1 MTAMAV
7 FLIGCA
13 NEQNSPV
20 EEQEKEAMQPLIINA
35 EFEVDSDVESRIS
48 YVENNTETGL
58 RPVWAV
64 GDRIEFF
71 LTNSTNQ
78 KRALVGEV
86 TSANGNKA
94 TISLQITTKL
104 FDVFASRRPIAY
116 HAVTGSGKVG
126 TAVEGGFLYPHLR
139 LTEPKYFQGGGVWD
153 NPAANYQLI
162 KTNHVVND
170 RVVSIINDN
179 NNSDYDS
186 YLKPSIIQVASG
198 QMQQSDGN
206 YLKFRNIGSLFAV
219 RITNNTENDLN
230 IYDLKLETKGSNVG
244 WVYELNNEDNRYDPA
259 TLDMTDASIKA
270 SSYEIL
276 STSNDINKVPF
287 VVPANSEN
295 VIYQWFMP
303 VKGAS
308 VSDLHL
314 KLLIDNGARYIIDLG
329 GEKKFV
335 PAKRYNIKR
344 TWNGTEFVK

>member
-94 TISLQITTKL
+94 TISLQITTNL
-104 FDVFASRRPIAY
+104 FDGFASRQPIAY

-126 TAVEGGFLYPHLR
+126 KAVEGGWLYPHLR
-139 LTEPKYFQGGGVWD
+139 LTEPKYFQGGDSWD
-153 NPAANYQLI
+153 NPAADYQLI
-162 KTNHVVND
+162 KTNHIVNN
-170 RVVSIINDN
+170 RVVSKIDDN
-179 NNSDYDS
+179 ANAAYTA
-186 YLKPSIIQVASG
+186 YLKPSIIQLASG
-198 QMQQSDGN
+198 TMTQVGGN
-206 YLKFRNIGSLFAV
+206 TLKFRNIGSLFAV
-219 RITNNTENDLN
+219 KIANTTNTPLEIKEMTLQSANGGEW
-230 IYDLKLETKGSNVG
+230 IYA
-244 WVYELNNEDNRYDPA
+244 LNNESNRFDPV
-259 TLDMTDASIKA
+259 TFDMKQGAVKA
-270 SSYEIL
+270 NSYTIFTAGTNPVF
-276 STSNDINKVPF
+276 S
-287 VVPANSEN
+287 VPANGEN
-295 VIYQWFMP
+295 NIYQWFVP
-303 VKGAS
+303 VKGQT
-308 VSDLHL
+308 VSDLLL
-314 KLLIDNGARYIIDLG
+314 KVVFANGTEKIIDLA
-329 GEKKFV
+329 GEKKFA
-335 PAKRYNIKR
+335 PAKRINISR
-344 TWNGTEFVK
+344 TWNGTDFVK